1 MFNVHL
7 YDQKLQARRQM
18 EQDRL
23 HQLLIRQKQVSDRET
38 LTANY
43 ARRVDQ
49 FIINMANDPIQLG
62 EHIGPLAV
70 VPRESNPAKY
80 KGPARM
86 ILKSG
91 FNKSLNVSRTEN
103 SGKQQRHFE
112 YRSRDLSK
120 ELKSREFLK
129 RGTGAQRFQAV
140 SKAKL
145 PWLKNAGRQE
155 EQTAQDTAA
164 ADSLNS
170 SRGSIPAVEEKPKQ
184 KQIFRVLHRKTHF
197 KGVMSRLV
205 DISTVSHLKETD
217 EGEDNTHT
225 FHRSR
230 TASILWRHSKVL
242 NRVYLKENEGSMLA
256 KEILESCKVIPHMLS
271 NAYLKRGEGHLTS
284 NPQIQ
289 LSLVYKRLHES
300 FSEHESQA

>member
-7 YDQKLQARRQM
+7 YDQKLQARRQV
-18 EQDRL
+18 EQAHL

-80 KGPARM
+80 KGAARM

-91 FNKSLNVSRTEN
+91 FNKSLNVSRTED
-103 SGKQQRHFE
+103 SAKQRRPFE
-112 YRSRDLSK
+112 CRVRDVSK
-120 ELKSREFLK
+120 GLKSREFLK
-129 RGTGAQRFQAV
+129 RGTGAQRFHAISQ
-140 SKAKL
+140 AKL
-145 PWLKNAGRQE
+145 PLLKNAGRQE
-155 EQTAQDTAA
+155 EQDVVV
-164 ADSLNS
+164 DSLNS
-170 SRGSIPAVEEKPKQ
+170 SRGSIPAAEEKPKQ
-184 KQIFRVLHRKTHF
+184 KQVFRVLHRKTHF

-205 DISTVSHLKETD
+205 ELSTVSQPKESD
-217 EGEDNTHT
+217 EGEENSHT

-230 TASILWRHSKVL
+230 TASILWRHSQVL
-242 NRVYLKENEGSMLA
+242 NRVYLKENESSMLA
-256 KEILESCKVIPHMLS
+256 KEILESCKVIPHVLT

-289 LSLVYKRLHES
+289 LSQVYKRLHES

>member
-7 YDQKLQARRQM
+7 YDQKLHARRQA
-18 EQDRL
+18 ERDHL
-23 HQLLIRQKQVSDRET
+23 HQLLVRQKQVISREA

-62 EHIGPLAV
+62 EHIGPMAV

-91 FNKSLNVSRTEN
+91 FNRSLNGSRLEEN
-103 SGKQQRHFE
+103 EKERRQYE
-112 YRSRDLSK
+112 YRTRDVSK

-129 RGTGAQRFQAV
+129 RGTGAQRFQAIT
-140 SKAKL
+140 KAKL
-145 PWLKNAGRQE
+145 PSLKNAGE
-155 EQTAQDTAA
+155 STAQQTVL

-170 SRGSIPAVEEKPKQ
+170 SGESIPEVEERPKQ
-184 KQIFRVLHRKTHF
+184 KHIFSDLHRKTHF

-205 DISTVSHLKETD
+205 EPSTVSQIKESD
-217 EGEDNTHT
+217 EGEEHAQA

-230 TASILWRHSKVL
+230 TASILWQHSKVL
-242 NRVYLKENEGSMLA
+242 KRVYLKENESSMLA
-256 KEILESCKVIPHMLS
+256 KEILETCKVIPHLLS
-271 NAYLKRGEGHLTS
+271 NAYLKRGEGRLTS
-284 NPQIQ
+284 NPHLQ
-289 LSLVYKRLHES
+289 LSQVYQRLHES
-300 FSEHESQA
+300 FSEQESQA